1 MKKLKYIK
9 DIGTEQGEVNDFFVV
24 TKKGVFSSKNNT
36 RYMSVGLRDKTGVI
50 EGKIWDRVDELNGL
64 FEKNDLVYV
73 KSRARLYQQKPQL
86 TITDIRKAAE
96 ELPLE
101 NVREFYPEPECGS
114 ALLLETYREITQ
126 GITTPHVR
134 SLFAAFEVRKDLF
147 EKYLLFPA
155 SIGVHHVYIGGL
167 IEHSL
172 SMAKMGAHTA
182 AVVGGDRDV
191 ILAGALLHDIG
202 KIEELELKGGF
213 RYSDRGRLL
222 GHIALGVMMV
232 EELIGGIDGFPKE
245 TADVLAHII
254 ISHHGVEEWGSP
266 KKPMCIEALIVHY
279 LDNLDAKVMGVKE
292 HLRDNMENDR
302 WSEYHR
308 LYESFFYRLPEK

>member
-1 MKKLKYIK
+1 
-9 DIGTEQGEVNDFFVV
+9 
-24 TKKGVFSSKNNT
+24 
-36 RYMSVGLRDKTGVI
+36 
-50 EGKIWDRVDELNGL
+50 
-64 FEKNDLVYV
+64 
-73 KSRARLYQQKPQL
+73 L

-101 NVREFYPEPECGS
+101 NIREFYPEPEGGN
-114 ALLLETYREITQ
+114 ALFLETYRNTV
-126 GITTPHVR
+126 GGLTHPHIR
-134 SLFAAFEVRKDLF
+134 ALFAALEERKEMF
-147 EKYLLFPA
+147 EKFLLFPA

-172 SMAKMGAHTA
+172 SMAAMGIHA
-182 AVVGGDRDV
+182 ASVVGGNKDIIV
-191 ILAGALLHDIG
+191 AGALLHDIG

-222 GHIALGVMMV
+222 GHIALGVMML
-232 EELIGGIDGFPKE
+232 EELIKEIDAFPKE
-245 TADVLAHII
+245 IADVLSHII

-266 KKPMCIEALIVHY
+266 KKPMCVEALIVHY

-292 HLRDNMENDR
+292 HLKENMENDR

-308 LYESFFYRLPEK
+308 LYESFFYRLPER